1 MCAMAGRV
9 RMGGGLRS
17 LCSLRPLPQSTSS
30 RFAEL
35 VSSGPLPLP
44 VSGGGHASTHPY
56 SPRHS
61 PQFCDLATILGQS
74 MQSLKGSPAKNGVL
88 AVRRNCLI
96 VNEILDLPVWLGC
109 RAKPVCFCAS
119 VLYASSLTGDSSG
132 SIANSGWKIIS
143 ETLRKHRPPG
153 GQPSAELP
161 AAARRSMRPSY
172 LPHAVLSR
180 SILRL
185 SFVILSQHLLT
196 WCKP

>member
-1 MCAMAGRV
+1 
-9 RMGGGLRS
+9 MGGGLRS

-61 PQFCDLATILGQS
+61 PQFCDLDTILGQS

-96 VNEILDLPVWLGC
+96 VNEILDLPVWLGR
-109 RAKPVCFCAS
+109 RAKPVCLCAS
-119 VLYASSLTGDSSG
+119 VLYASPITGDPFG
-132 SIANSGWKIIS
+132 STGNSGWQNN
-143 ETLRKHRPPG
+143 LRSFSRHRPPG

-161 AAARRSMRPSY
+161 AVARRSMRPSY

>member
-1 MCAMAGRV
+1 MCTMTGRV
-9 RMGGGLRS
+9 RVGGGLRS

-61 PQFCDLATILGQS
+61 PQFCDLDTILGQS

-88 AVRRNCLI
+88 VVRRNCLI
-96 VNEILDLPVWLGC
+96 VNEILNLPAWLGR

-119 VLYASSLTGDSSG
+119 VLYVSPLTGDPFG
-132 SIANSGWKIIS
+132 ATGNSGWQNN
-143 ETLRKHRPPG
+143 LRSFSRHRPPG

-161 AAARRSMRPSY
+161 AAASRSMRPSY
-172 LPHAVLSR
+172 LPHAVLYR

-196 WCKP
+196 WRKP